1 MKRLF
6 LALTVSLGVA
16 SAFAQPDSGIRT
28 STDPARAA
36 AVLSHA
42 QQLQAQPA
50 DKAMAAPSTS
60 AKMNNKHKARH
71 HHGKRHTR
79 KS

>member
-1 MKRLF
+1 MKSLL
-6 LALTVSLGVA
+6 LALTVSLGMG
-16 SAFAQPDSGIRT
+16 SAFAQPDSGIRV

-36 AVLSHA
+36 AVLNHA

-50 DKAMAAPSTS
+50 DKTAMMAPSTS
-60 AKMNNKHKARH
+60 AKVNKHKARH
-71 HHGKRHTR
+71 HHAKRHAR